1 MELWQN
7 DGVKYSLQVWLC
19 GNHFINYIY
28 NASLDFY
35 MKNYASKWIMQRLT
49 AVILIPLTFWFV
61 YQCVILSNYEYD
73 QIKSFFYSKI
83 NASLFFILIIAML
96 YHAKL
101 GNETIVEDYVTSHN
115 LKKITKLTISALTY
129 IFMILTTISL
139 FFILIM
145 SMLYHAK
152 LGNETIVEDYVTSYN
167 LKKITKFTIST
178 LTYLTMILT
187 TISLFNIISS

>member
-101 GNETIVEDYVTSHN
+101 GNETIVEDYVTSVN
-115 LKKITKLTISALTY
+115 LKKITKLSISVLTY
-129 IFMILTTISL
+129 SSMILTSISL
-139 FFILIM
+139 F
-145 SMLYHAK
+145 Y
-152 LGNETIVEDYVTSYN
+152 IV
-167 LKKITKFTIST
+167 
-178 LTYLTMILT
+178 
-187 TISLFNIISS
+187 SS

>member
-7 DGVKYSLQVWLC
+7 DGVKYSLQVWLF

-61 YQCVILSNYEYD
+61 YQCVILSNYEYE

-101 GNETIVEDYVTSHN
+101 GNETIIEDYVTSVN
-115 LKKITKLTISALTY
+115 LKKITKLSISVLTY
-129 IFMILTTISL
+129 SSMILTTISL
-139 FFILIM
+139 F
-145 SMLYHAK
+145 Y
-152 LGNETIVEDYVTSYN
+152 IV
-167 LKKITKFTIST
+167 
-178 LTYLTMILT
+178 
-187 TISLFNIISS
+187 SS